1 MKSYEERT
9 KDNEQKIAAFQTKQ
23 KMPYEFKVKYAE
35 VRVREFIRECDKR
48 NLNTHIS
55 VGGLDS
61 ITLLKFIHD
70 YCGFSYVPGVSV
82 SSLEDKS
89 IQQIHEQLGVI
100 KLSPYKSKID
110 IIREYGFPV
119 LSKETAA
126 KIELLAHPT
135 DKNKTVRHAIITGE
149 TGEYGGFRK
158 HTRMQLSQRWLEL
171 FGGYENENEGVDYKI
186 PPFKVSSQ
194 CCFWM
199 KETAL

>member
-135 DKNKTVRHAIITGE
+135 D
-149 TGEYGGFRK
+149 
-158 HTRMQLSQRWLEL
+158 LSL
-171 FGGYENENEGVDYKI
+171 I
-186 PPFKVSSQ
+186 HI
-194 CCFWM
+194 
-199 KETAL
+199 

>member
-9 KDNEQKIAAFQTKQ
+9 KDNAQKIAAFQVKQ
-23 KMPYEFKVKYAE
+23 KLPYEFKIKYAE

-48 NLNTHIS
+48 SLNTHIS

-82 SSLEDKS
+82 SSLEDRS

-119 LSKETAA
+119 LSKEIAA

-135 DKNKTVRHAIITGE
+135 DKNKTDGTK
-149 TGEYGGFRK
+149 YGWGRVLDYIGVGWRDKVFDMK
-158 HTRMQLSQRWLEL
+158 NNQISFMDLEEEQEWLI
-171 FGGYENENEGVDYKI
+171 K
-186 PPFKVSSQ
+186 
-194 CCFWM
+194 
-199 KETAL
+199 

>member
-70 YCGFSYVPGVSV
+70 YCGFSYVPSVSV

-100 KLSPYKSKID
+100 KLSPTK
-110 IIREYGFPV
+110 YGWGRV
-119 LSKETAA
+119 LDYIGVEWR
-126 KIELLAHPT
+126 
-135 DKNKTVRHAIITGE
+135 DRVFDMKNN
-149 TGEYGGFRK
+149 
-158 HTRMQLSQRWLEL
+158 QLSLLDIE
-171 FGGYENENEGVDYKI
+171 EA
-186 PPFKVSSQ
+186 
-194 CCFWM
+194 
-199 KETAL
+199 KE